1 MIFIGLA
8 YSIQCNNLY
17 IKISIIIIIIMSDFV
32 VNTGITQKI
41 SR

>member
-8 YSIQCNNLY
+8 YIMQCNNLY
-17 IKISIIIIIIMSDFV
+17 IKLFTILIIIMIDFV
-32 VNTGITQKI
+32 VNTDITQKI